1 MKMSGS
7 PQKPQEA
14 PGNSQKPQETPGS
27 SQKPAEAPVVSS
39 AAKIRAKLD
48 AEAEEA
54 NQKDAQFSRMQKLA
68 VQRSQFHVNKSMGSK
83 GNADQPHKAWTGK
96 ETTRYVSENDD
107 SSDGGWSDD
116 D

>member
-1 MKMSGS
+1 MT
-7 PQKPQEA
+7 PL
-14 PGNSQKPQETPGS
+14 SQKPVD
-27 SQKPAEAPVVSS
+27 APVVSS

-48 AEAEEA
+48 AENAEAKE
-54 NQKDAQFSRMQKLA
+54 KDAQFERMQQLA

-83 GNADQPHKAWTGK
+83 SNNATETKPVWTGK
-96 ETTRYVSENDD
+96 ETTRYTADDD